1 LHGGLDET
9 RTRRTITAKRVPNMP
24 THHRHVPVHID
35 TVFIE
40 FPSQTNPYQSS
51 EQQVE
56 TLSDGTGE
64 TYRTKITSC
73 MEGWTK
79 RAPVAQTLQSV
90 RQTCPCTTATCPCT
104 LIRFSLNSRVK
115 PTPTSPVNNKL
126 KHQVTAPVKPT
137 ERKLRVAWR
146 GLDETRTRRT
156 NTA

>member
-1 LHGGLDET
+1 VCGKKYLVRVL
-9 RTRRTITAKRVPNMP
+9 RVVIVRRTVSCKTLKLEKLE
-24 THHRHVPVHID
+24 THK
-35 TVFIE
+35 
-40 FPSQTNPYQSS
+40 
-51 EQQVE
+51 
-56 TLSDGTGE
+56 
-64 TYRTKITSC
+64 TKITSC

-146 GLDETRTRRT
+146 AGRNAYPSHKRCIACAKHAHAPPPR
-156 NTA
+156 ARAH